1 MSNLILTFI
10 KEKEFL
16 ELSFANQKQL
26 LIDIVDNNNLYINY
40 KDIDDST
47 YSISEQDKKLNKE
60 FYRK

>member
-26 LIDIVDNNNLYINY
+26 LIDIVDNNNLYVNY

-47 YSISEQDKKLNKE
+47 
-60 FYRK
+60 

>member
-1 MSNLILTFI
+1 LTFI

-16 ELSFANQKQL
+16 ELSFENQKQL
-26 LIDIVDNNNLYINY
+26 LIDIVDNNNLYVNY

>member
-26 LIDIVDNNNLYINY
+26 LIDIVDNNNLYVNY

>member
-1 MSNLILTFI
+1 LILTFI

-16 ELSFANQKQL
+16 ELSFENQKQL
-26 LIDIVDNNNLYINY
+26 LIDIVDNNNLYVNY

>member
-1 MSNLILTFI
+1 MTFI

-16 ELSFANQKQL
+16 ELSFENQKQL
-26 LIDIVDNNNLYINY
+26 LIDIVDNNNLYVNY

>member
-1 MSNLILTFI
+1 MILTFI

-16 ELSFANQKQL
+16 ELSFENQKQL
-26 LIDIVDNNNLYINY
+26 LIDIVDNNNLYVNY

-60 FYRK
+60 FYIK

>member
-1 MSNLILTFI
+1 MPNIILTFT

-26 LIDIVDNNNLYINY
+26 LIDIVDNNNLCVNY

-47 YSISEQDKKLNKE
+47 YSISEKDNKLNKE
-60 FYRK
+60 FHGK

>member
-16 ELSFANQKQL
+16 ELSFVNQKQL
-26 LIDIVDNNNLYINY
+26 LIDIVDNNNLYVNY

-47 YSISEQDKKLNKE
+47 
-60 FYRK
+60 

>member
-1 MSNLILTFI
+1 MILTFI

-16 ELSFANQKQL
+16 ELSFENQKQL
-26 LIDIVDNNNLYINY
+26 LIDIVDNNNLYVNY